1 MNRQNII
8 NRLLYLRNWEFINI
22 FLLPVCLYITL
33 ASLKVQNWQPYAFSV
48 FIICVILMQGTFY
61 WHLKLRAIL
70 KNETTLPSYFS
81 QTFSIFKLVNIVL
94 LSIYLVLIISSQTIS
109 FTNFQVTVWSNA
121 IFIFAI
127 LEHINYYHYQL
138 SHDNLNDINYLIR
151 HKKIRRSPLCIDLQ
165 KNKERVLKQ
174 NAG

>member
-81 QTFSIFKLVNIVL
+81 QTFSIFKLVNVVL

-109 FTNFQVTVWSNA
+109 FTNFQATVWSNA